1 MSYRRKRGH
10 DDEEGAQAGGFRS
23 KKRRTNEHME
33 IEDRLESLIL
43 RVGEKSTS
51 SLESNLEGLASVLE
65 ADLSTYKSKIL
76 KILVECAVKLP
87 DKCTIY
93 TTLIGLLNTKNYNFG
108 GECVEL
114 LVKSTKDSLKQ
125 CRWAN
130 ARYLLRF
137 LADLVNCHVVSAGSL
152 LQLLDNFVDAALEEG
167 VPQVRRDWFA
177 YSVLSALPWVGREL
191 YEKKESELD
200 RMLGSLEGYIKRRK
214 KIHHSALRVF
224 LSDHPH
230 PQEEYLDCL
239 WHQIKR
245 LRTDMWIEKHIIRP
259 YLAFDSVLC
268 EALQHNL
275 SGLVPPPHHP
285 STLYPLPT
293 VVFRMFDYT
302 DCPEGPILPGQHSIE
317 RWLIEEQLNHILMS
331 GFKERKEVAAQLLS
345 YPLKNK
351 IPLEYII
358 VEVMFGQIFRL
369 PNPLCLEIAYGS
381 ILIEL
386 CKLQPSTMPQV
397 LAQATELLYERIGV
411 MNVACFDRF
420 VSWFSYH
427 LSNFQFRWSWDD
439 WEEALTQDQEQPKA
453 KFIREVLLK
462 CLRLSYHQRVTEI
475 VPDTFACFIPEKP
488 APQFRFALEGPGH
501 SASTAMIASIKAK
514 CSPEELLEQM
524 REVEGDAMRVE
535 VFTQSLLFLGHKS
548 FSHSF
553 AAIAKF
559 HPVFKALA
567 DTEENQIL
575 VLRSVFELWKSHQQ
589 MLVVLCDKLLK
600 TGIVECAAVANW
612 VFSKDMVPEFSK
624 CYIWEIVHIT
634 IRKMNKH
641 VAKLSKEATEAR
653 RMIEDSESESSD
665 SDEEGGGGGKRG
677 RRPRPLE
684 RPTEESVEKLEER
697 LEAAQADQKNLFLI
711 IFQRFIMILSEH
723 LVRCDTDAV
732 DFKNPWYMW
741 TVGRLHQIFM
751 LHHEQVERYSSTLE
765 TLLFTQDLDPN
776 ILDVF
781 HQFVALRM

>member
-1 MSYRRKRGH
+1 MIIQVVPSCQ
-10 DDEEGAQAGGFRS
+10 DC
-23 KKRRTNEHME
+23 
-33 IEDRLESLIL
+33 L
-43 RVGEKSTS
+43 KSCKWS
-51 SLESNLEGLASVLE
+51 
-65 ADLSTYKSKIL
+65 
-76 KILVECAVKLP
+76 
-87 DKCTIY
+87 
-93 TTLIGLLNTKNYNFG
+93 
-108 GECVEL
+108 
-114 LVKSTKDSLKQ
+114 
-125 CRWAN
+125 N

-152 LQLLDNFVDAALEEG
+152 LQLLDNFVDATLEDG

-200 RMLGSLEGYIKRRK
+200 RMLGSLESYIKRRR
-214 KIHHSALRVF
+214 KIHHNALRVF
-224 LSDHPH
+224 QSDHPH

-245 LRTDMWIEKHIIRP
+245 LRSDMWIEKHIIRP

-268 EALQHNL
+268 EALQHNI

-285 STLYPLPT
+285 STLYPLPN

-317 RWLIEEQLNHILMS
+317 RWLIEEQLTHILMS
-331 GFKERKEVAAQLLS
+331 NHKERKDCAAQLLS

-369 PNPLCLEIAYGS
+369 PNPQYLEITYGS
-381 ILIEL
+381 IMIEL

-420 VSWFSYH
+420 VHWFAYH

-439 WEEALTQDQEQPKA
+439 WDDSLSQDPELPKP

-462 CLRLSYHQRVTEI
+462 CLRLSYHQRVTDI
-475 VPDTFACFIPEKP
+475 VPDTFTGFLPDKP
-488 APQFRFALEGPGH
+488 DPIFKFGVEQQPGYT
-501 SASTAMIASIKAK
+501 ASNNVVASIKNK
-514 CSPEELLEQM
+514 CSPGELLELL
-524 REVEGDAMRVE
+524 REIESDSMRVD
-535 VFTQSLLFLGHKS
+535 VFTQSLMYLGHKS

-559 HPVFKALA
+559 HPVFKSLA
-567 DTEENQIL
+567 DTEETQIC
-575 VLRSVFELWKSHQQ
+575 VLKSVWDLWRNHHQ
-589 MLVVLCDKLLK
+589 MLVVLTDKLLK

-612 VFSKDMVPEFSK
+612 VFSKDMVAEFSK
-624 CYIWEIVHIT
+624 CYLWEIINIT

-641 VAKLSKEATEAR
+641 VSKLSKEASEAR
-653 RMIEDSESESSD
+653 RMIEDSESDSSD
-665 SDEEGGGGGKRG
+665 SENEDNKRNRRNRPVEKPSEEA
-677 RRPRPLE
+677 
-684 RPTEESVEKLEER
+684 VEKLEER

-732 DFKNPWYMW
+732 DFKSPWYQW

-751 LHHEQVERYSSTLE
+751 LHHEQVRATLYVSVYSKLWK
-765 TLLFTQDLDPN
+765 N
-776 ILDVF
+776 ITN
-781 HQFVALRM
+781 